1 MNAEQVLRDMRVC
14 FTEGECNNCSRID
27 DEDCVDGLCKDIID
41 LIESLQAD
49 NAELR
54 KANSEY
60 QDAQHPLFMAL
71 CDAQRREKAAVEDLQ
86 AFVEHPCSVCIHLQD
101 QQFCYKN
108 CQDHDRENHRAW
120 QWRGPS
126 DREAHHDA

>member
-14 FTEGECNNCSRID
+14 FTEGECDNCPRID

-71 CDAQRREKAAVEDLQ
+71 CDAQHRADAAVAILQTIDWVGSGAKGRIEDAIGILTG
-86 AFVEHPCSVCIHLQD
+86 
-101 QQFCYKN
+101 
-108 CQDHDRENHRAW
+108 
-120 QWRGPS
+120 RGPS
-126 DREAHHDA
+126 DGEVHHDA